1 MRLELQDV
9 EWKNFLSYGNVKQSI
24 EFTEGINLILGRD
37 TGIGRSNGAGKS
49 SLIETIPFAWFGKLS
64 RPVKKDQIVNW
75 KNRKQCEVKLNFKK
89 GDNTYTIVRAIK
101 PDILQIFENGS
112 LIPIPSDVRTYQKQ
126 LENEILGIDYN
137 TFMYLFYTNLNN
149 NIPLLKMNTAQKRT
163 FLERMF
169 LLDTFTDLNTL
180 SNEKIKGLEDKIFK
194 TGVSSQQGEIK
205 IKELTSQND
214 SLRLKLVDITPFEK
228 DLANVT
234 KEYEK
239 KVMSTD
245 ISKIDT
251 LTDEIEKINT
261 DIEKNNQS
269 LKEVETEISV
279 LEISNRSLEK
289 RVAELSNQAK
299 ERNVKIKD
307 IEERLSEY
315 GDVSVSNIEEE
326 IEKINNTNADLSITK
341 LNLLEQKTKLIE
353 SRKHLQKSY
362 DDLKNGT
369 CPTCGNKIT
378 KDTLHNKYEKQLESL
393 SKQIGLLNEQYD
405 EIIINIQNNIVTCNR
420 LKTGL
425 SDGVEKQRQK
435 DKLITTLH
443 TLQEMKIPS
452 FELEKTT
459 IKDNIVKIKEFTT
472 KQNHYKILLEDKKN
486 LLSKHKES
494 LDKCNDDIQEIKR
507 LETKIENLK
516 KELELRRS
524 NTNEIKTIIADN
536 DEKIKDIQ
544 KEIKKTSGTINKLKE
559 LVDYLSY
566 LKILCKDENVKQYA
580 ISSYMSYLVQQTNH
594 YLSSAGSIHYV
605 KFNKWLE
612 EEIHGPG
619 VYDASYG
626 NLSGGEARSI
636 DLAIQFAFL
645 DVAKLKTGIFPDVLL
660 LDEILD
666 SSIDGGGLANIL
678 KIIQTKQKEDRSKTF
693 IITHRTEI
701 TDMDADSVYVVSKNN
716 GFSTIEKQ

>member
-9 EWKNFLSYGNVKQSI
+9 SWKNFLSYGNVTQNI
-24 EFTEGINLILGRD
+24 EFTEGINLILGKD

-101 PDILQIFENGS
+101 PDKLEIYENGT
-112 LIPIPSDVRTYQKQ
+112 LIPIPADVRTYQKQ
-126 LENEILGIDYN
+126 LENDILGIDYN

-169 LLDTFTDLNTL
+169 LLDTFTDLNAL

-194 TGVSSQQGEIK
+194 VGVSSQQGEIK
-205 IKELTSQND
+205 IKELTAQND
-214 SLRLKLVDITPFEK
+214 SLRLKLVDISPFEK
-228 DLANVT
+228 DLSNLT
-234 KEYEK
+234 KEYDK
-239 KVMSTD
+239 KVKVVDLEKVDILVGEIEKLDTD
-245 ISKIDT
+245 
-251 LTDEIEKINT
+251 IEKIN
-261 DIEKNNQS
+261 KG
-269 LKEVETEISV
+269 LKKVDTEISV

-289 RVAELSNQAK
+289 RVTELTNQAK
-299 ERNVKIKD
+299 ERSIKVKD
-307 IEERLSEY
+307 IEKTLLNFADIST
-315 GDVSVSNIEEE
+315 SNIEEE
-326 IEKINNTNADLSITK
+326 IEEINNTNADLSITK

-353 SRKHLQKSY
+353 GRKHLQKSY

-378 KDTLHNKYEKQLESL
+378 KDTLHNKYEKQLTSL
-393 SKQIGLLNEQYD
+393 NKQIETLTKEYD
-405 EIIINIQNNIVTCNR
+405 EIIINIQNNIAKCNS
-420 LKTGL
+420 LKISLT
-425 SDGVEKQRQK
+425 DCVEKQRQK
-435 DKLITTLH
+435 DKLTTTLH
-443 TLQEMKIPS
+443 TLQEVKIPS
-452 FELEKTT
+452 VDLEKTT
-459 IKDNIVKIKEFTT
+459 IKDNLEKIKEFTT
-472 KQNHYKILLEDKKN
+472 KQEQYKILLEDKKS
-486 LLSKHKES
+486 LLREHKNS
-494 LDKCNDDIQEIKR
+494 LDECNDKIQELER
-507 LETKIENLK
+507 LEEKIKSLK
-516 KELELRRS
+516 NELELRRS
-524 NTNEIKTIIADN
+524 NINEIRTIIADN
-536 DEKIKDIQ
+536 DEKIEVIK
-544 KEIKKTSGTINKLKE
+544 KEVKKTSSNINKLKE

-594 YLSSAGSIHYV
+594 YLASAGSIHYV

-666 SSIDGGGLANIL
+666 SSIDSGGLANIL
-678 KIIQTKQKEDRSKTF
+678 RIIQTKQKQDKSKTF

-701 TDMDADSVYVVSKNN
+701 NELDVDNVYVVSKNN